1 MCRCEPWLRLGKNG
15 CGNDNINC
23 RTTNL
28 GDESRPLH
36 TNGAGQRLA
45 NHAIIGVM
53 VVVRTALLVVAQ
65 SGGSGV
71 AQSGGSGVA
80 QSGGSGLSRGASSFV
95 VSVTLLSAVMVTAM
109 AATWRRRVFLFKS
122 RSARVFT
129 RCHMDPRW
137 HATEDDQQANRG
149 GDEGSDNRMHSTET
163 ATKDTGCGPTKRLA
177 RVTMTTQRWFVK

>member
-1 MCRCEPWLRLGKNG
+1 MCRCQPWLRLGKNG

-23 RTTNL
+23 RTANL

-53 VVVRTALLVVAQ
+53 VLVVRTALLVFAQ
-65 SGGSGV
+65 
-71 AQSGGSGVA
+71 A
-80 QSGGSGLSRGASSFV
+80 GGSGLSRGASSFV
-95 VSVTLLSAVMVTAM
+95 VSVTLLSTVMVTAM
-109 AATWRRRVFLFKS
+109 AATWCRCVVLFKS